1 VTTTNLS
8 INADR
13 LWASLMSLAQ
23 IGATPRGGV
32 RRLALTEDDA
42 KGRAWFVTEAE
53 NIGLKVR
60 ADAIGNIF
68 ARLEGSEPGLPAVVA
83 GSHIDTQPSGGKF
96 DGTYGV
102 LAALEVARTLRETG
116 RLPRRSLDVV
126 AWTNEEG
133 SRFLPV
139 MAGSGVFAG
148 VHPLADVLVMTDAD
162 GIGFGDALQAIGAA
176 GQAKMGF
183 EIDAYFEAHIE
194 QGPVL
199 EAHGETVGVVTG
211 ALGQRWFEC
220 TLEGFEAHA
229 GPTPM
234 NLRRDALQAAASIIS
249 AVDQIGRSHGEAR
262 STVGMIDCWPN
273 SRNTIPGRV
282 TFSIDLRHADDA
294 GLDAMEAAMQT
305 AIATAESERGVK
317 ASVRQTNDW
326 AACHFDSDCVAH
338 VAAATVARGYSHRR
352 MVSGA
357 GHDAVN
363 IAKIAPTAMIFVPCR
378 DGVSHNEIEDAAPAD
393 LAAGANVLLDALLA
407 RLER

>member
-32 RRLALTEDDA
+32 RRLALTEEDA
-42 KGRAWFVTEAE
+42 KGRAWFVAEAE
-53 NIGLKVR
+53 KIGLKVR

-68 ARLEGSEPGLPAVVA
+68 ARLEGSEADLAIVVA

-96 DGTYGV
+96 DGAYGV

-116 RLPRRSLDVV
+116 RIPRRSLDVV

-139 MAGSGVFAG
+139 MSGSGVFAG
-148 VHPLADVLVMTDAD
+148 VHALADVLAKTDAD
-162 GIGFGDALQAIGAA
+162 GIGFGGALDAIGAA
-176 GQAKMGF
+176 GEAQMGF

-199 EAHGETVGVVTG
+199 EAHDETIGVVTG

-234 NLRRDALQAAASIIS
+234 NLRRDALQAAASVIS

-262 STVGMIDCWPN
+262 ATVGMVDCWPN

-282 TFSIDLRHADDA
+282 TFSIDLRHAENA
-294 GLDAMEAAMQT
+294 GLDAMEAAMHI
-305 AIATAESERGVK
+305 AIATAESERWVK

-326 AACHFDSDCVAH
+326 AACRFDADCVAH
-338 VAAATVARGYSHRR
+338 VAAATAARGYSHRH

-378 DGVSHNEIEDAAPAD
+378 DGVSHNEIEDAAPSD